1 MRDLGGAYMITT
13 EVPFNGSNI
22 SMPSVNNW
30 GSYMDYF
37 VSGGELLSG
46 EIEITQKPLPD
57 LINQAISK
65 TSNELLGRVDG
76 VDYTISK
83 LE

>member
-1 MRDLGGAYMITT
+1 MNNSGGAYMITT
-13 EVPFNGSNI
+13 DVPFNGSNI
-22 SMPSVNNW
+22 SMPSVNNR

-46 EIEITQKPLPD
+46 EIEITQKPHPD
-57 LINQAISK
+57 LINRATFKSTNKIVG
-65 TSNELLGRVDG
+65 NVNG
-76 VDYTISK
+76 VGYVISK

>member
-1 MRDLGGAYMITT
+1 MITT

-37 VSGGELLSG
+37 VSGGKLLSG
-46 EIEITQKPLPD
+46 ELEITRKPLRDIIIDSISSGTRD
-57 LINQAISK
+57 LVGTRDGIN
-65 TSNELLGRVDG
+65 
-76 VDYTISK
+76 YTITCFQ
-83 LE
+83 